1 MQSASIQ
8 NRQSKI
14 PNSMTLANQP
24 TSPILPLENGDR
36 LIRVKLE
43 RRYQA
48 MPKQIKANIYGLL

>member
-1 MQSASIQ
+1 
-8 NRQSKI
+8 
-14 PNSMTLANQP
+14 MTLANQP